1 MKPNTTKA
9 LVSVFI
15 VTALSQGHLLAQN
28 NFFTNGDLIL
38 FFQKPG
44 DDDTLY
50 VGLGSAAN
58 LYRGSAAGP
67 TADRAATNIINI
79 NAALTAAYGPGWAAD
94 PEIYS
99 GLIACRSSATG
110 TQVFDGDHT
119 RTIYAS
125 RSRAAVGTVGSPG
138 SSAWDFT
145 LSGASTGASQQI
157 VTFNNSFET
166 RTTTQI
172 ATLPVV
178 DSLVDDQNPF
188 ISVPLGIQ
196 DTAFFGFSGGVQQ
209 RGSAA
214 SFGAFGPVPDAEF
227 LLDLWRVTAR
237 PDSDTPG
244 VEVPGVSR
252 VGSYEGTIVIGA
264 DGNVSFV
271 TTSGSTSPFTT
282 WIDSYNPPLTNPADR
297 AESAD
302 PDGDGATNLEEF
314 GFAGHPANGSDNGTG
329 QVLTVDAN
337 GDSQQDLTL
346 TLQVRSGATF
356 SPAGNDLVSA
366 PVDDVVYRI
375 EGSTDLATWDSAV
388 SEVAPA
394 LGSGAPKAGYV
405 FKTFR
410 LNAGNGLPG
419 KGVLRASV
427 TK

>member
-1 MKPNTTKA
+1 MNPNTTKA
-9 LVSVFI
+9 LLAVLI
-15 VTALSQGHLLAQN
+15 GTGLSQGSLSAQN
-28 NFFTNGDLIL
+28 TFFTNGDLIL

-44 DDDTLY
+44 DDDTIY
-50 VGLGSAAN
+50 VGLGSAAT

-67 TADRAATNIINI
+67 TADRAATNIVNI
-79 NAALTAAYGPGWAAD
+79 NAALTAAYGSGWASD
-94 PEIYS
+94 TEIYS

-110 TQVFDGDHT
+110 AQVFDGDHT

-125 RSRAAVGTVGSPG
+125 RSRTAVGTVGAPG

-145 LSGASTGASQQI
+145 LSGASTGAAGQI

-166 RTTTQI
+166 RTTTQV
-172 ATLPVV
+172 ALLPLV

-196 DTAFFGFSGGVQQ
+196 DTAFYGFAGGVQQ

-214 SFGAFGPVPDAEF
+214 SFGAFGPVADAEF
-227 LLDLWRVTAR
+227 LHDLWRVTAR
-237 PDSDTPG
+237 PDSETAG
-244 VEVPGVSR
+244 AEVPGVSR

-271 TTSGSTSPFTT
+271 TTGGGASSAFTT
-282 WIDSYNPPLTNPADR
+282 WIDSFNPPLANPADR
-297 AESAD
+297 VETAD
-302 PDGDGATNLEEF
+302 PDSDGATNLQEF
-314 GFAGHPANGSDNGTG
+314 GFGGNPASGSDSGTG

-337 GDSQQDLTL
+337 GDTQRDITL

-356 SPAGNDLVSA
+356 SVSGNALVSA
-366 PVDDVVYRI
+366 PVDELIYRI
-375 EGSTDLATWDSAV
+375 EGSIDLASWDSAV
-388 SEVAPA
+388 SEVTS
-394 LGSGAPKAGYV
+394 LGSGSPKAGYV

-410 LNAGNGLPG
+410 LNAGSGLPG
-419 KGVLRASV
+419 KGFLRASV